1 MIIEEYIDEE
11 KHKIIREIN
20 RIIDSFREDELGIS
34 VTIKSDN
41 RCYNFDIDRQMKL
54 VLEGD
59 SVLFYNKDAR
69 KVITIDTS
77 LDLKCNS
84 IPCFYIERIN
94 KEKIIKVEDYKII
107 NYNIDIINLEKF
119 IITEL
124 IINTNE

>member
-1 MIIEEYIDEE
+1 MEEYIDDE

-34 VTIKSDN
+34 VTIKSN
-41 RCYNFDIDRQMKL
+41 YRCYNFDIDRQMKL

-59 SVLFYNKDAR
+59 SVSFYNKDAR

-84 IPCFYIERIN
+84 IPCSYMERIC
-94 KEKIIKVEDYKII
+94 KEKIIKVADYKII
-107 NYNIDIINLEKF
+107 DYNIDIINLEKF

>member
-1 MIIEEYIDEE
+1 MEEYIDEE
-11 KHKIIREIN
+11 KHKIIKEIN
-20 RIIDSFREDELGIS
+20 RILDSFRENELGIS

-41 RCYNFDIDRQMKL
+41 RCYNFDIDRLMKH

-59 SVLFYNKDAR
+59 SVSFYNKDAG

-77 LDLKCNS
+77 LDIKCNS
-84 IPCFYIERIN
+84 IPCSYIERID
-94 KEKIIKVEDYKII
+94 KEKIIKVADYKII
-107 NYNIDIINLEKF
+107 DYNIDITNLERF